1 MAKENVSL
9 DFRLRKIEDVRNYLL
24 EEIKKKNESMSK
36 KHKKLCRISNYFEHF
51 PIFISADSGCV
62 LISAFLSFSSFI
74 SGISVGNTF
83 VQ

>member
-9 DFRLRKIEDVRNYLL
+9 DFRLRKIEDARNYLL
-24 EEIKKKNESMSK
+24 EEIKKNESMSK

-74 SGISVGNTF
+74 SGISVGNAF